1 MKISQFVFGRRFTFA
16 GLFVALSMG
25 PLGSCS
31 LRAAPVPQVKIET
44 LDAKAQPH
52 FEEARRNIPAVVQQL
67 SGFGTQCKLCWL
79 MARDKLTGSQKTQD
93 YLASVL
99 KEPIIAPCRRG
110 AKVYG
115 CDFEDAG
122 FLNCLSE
129 VNSDYAAIRGYA
141 VGGLAIEAVFL
152 RQTLVAL
159 NNVLGSAAARLA
171 LVCGGGAA
179 CAAADGPLPFGDV
192 VAVVLAAGGTAWS
205 AYDLWR
211 AHGQLPQELTALL
224 ELCIRDCVNACRME
238 AIR

>member
-1 MKISQFVFGRRFTFA
+1 MKISLFGFGRGFFFA
-16 GLFVALSMG
+16 GLLAALFMG

-31 LRAAPVPQVKIET
+31 LRAAPVPQATIEAI
-44 LDAKAQPH
+44 DAKATLH
-52 FEEARRNIPAVVQQL
+52 FNKARRNIPAVVQQL
-67 SGFGTQCKLCWL
+67 SGTGTQCKLCWL

-99 KEPIIAPCRRG
+99 NEPIIAPCRRG

-141 VGGLAIEAVFL
+141 VGGLIIEAVFI
-152 RQTLVAL
+152 RQTLAAL
-159 NNVLGSAAARLA
+159 NIVLGSTATRLA
-171 LVCGGGAA
+171 AVCGGGAA
-179 CAAADGPLPFGDV
+179 CAAADGPLPFRDI

-205 AYDLWR
+205 GYDLWK
-211 AHGQLPQELTALL
+211 AHKQLPQELTALL
-224 ELCIRDCVNACRME
+224 ELCVRDCQDACRRE
-238 AIR
+238 AVR